1 MLKKLAGVLLLFIFK
16 MNAQEVPIKVLI
28 EEIPNRLAF
37 YAVNENDEDYDV
49 LLNISG
55 SNFRQSQTKPRLVRV
70 PGASK
75 VHLKTIILIRNK
87 RPNFIYDIEVNDS
100 LSRRALRKEYTPI
113 KVKPKKSI
121 TVYITEACNSC
132 DSIVGQLEE
141 SKFIFNAHR
150 LSERPEIKEQ
160 LKSSFPTTIDTI
172 SAPIFNLGGLLYTR
186 IENYD
191 QLLSELNKE

>member
-16 MNAQEVPIKVLI
+16 MNAQEVPIKVVI

-55 SNFRQSQTKPRLVRV
+55 SNFRQSQAKPRLVRV